1 MRWSVARSLLRENV
15 VQKEVLSK
23 AFSTTSQANS
33 ATQPPSRTLSSIP
46 MPQEKHERESKIS
59 IKTEVPGPKSTKLRN
74 ELLDLQQMSSVTLV
88 TDLENSFGNYLNDVD
103 GNTYLDC
110 FMQIASLPLGYN
122 HPALQAVLTDPRN
135 LSALINR
142 PALGWFPNDRWVN
155 LLKETFMSIAPKG
168 LDQIYPMM
176 CGTCSNENAIKP
188 MFMAYM
194 QKQRGDRIDFT
205 QEEIDSTMKNQA
217 PGAPQLSILAFK
229 GGFHGRTVGL
239 LSCSNSRPI
248 HGVDI
253 PVLPWPKA
261 DFPRYKYPL
270 EENVRE
276 NQAEDERCLAT
287 VEEQIENQAKIGIPV
302 AGMIVEPI
310 QAEGGDYHG
319 SKEFFQG
326 LDRICKKHG
335 ISFMIDEVQT
345 GGGSTGK
352 MWCHE
357 YFDIEP
363 DIMTFSKKMISGG
376 IYHRSSHRP
385 QHPGRI
391 QNTWVGDSHKFLL
404 LSEVVKVIKQ
414 RNLVELS
421 NKTGA
426 VMLKGLLELENKYPS
441 LLNAAR
447 GRGTFCAIDCPS
459 AQIRDNIVNKCRQ
472 KGLLIGGCGEATIRV
487 RPSLIFE
494 ARHAEMMLE
503 VMNDVVGHIHKS
515 N

>member
-1 MRWSVARSLLRENV
+1 MARSLLRENV

-176 CGTCSNENAIKP
+176 CGTCSNENAIKL

-276 NQAEDERCLAT
+276 NAAEDQRCLAT
-287 VEEQIENQAKIGIPV
+287 VEEQIERQNKLGVPV
-302 AGMIVEPI
+302 AGMIIEPI
-310 QAEGGDYHG
+310 QAEGGDYHA

-326 LDRICKKHG
+326 LDKIAHKTG
-335 ISFMIDEVQT
+335 ISLLIDEVQT

-357 YFDIEP
+357 HFDLQHGP
-363 DIMTFSKKMISGG
+363 DAVTFSKKMLSGG
-376 IYHRSSHRP
+376 IYHKSTLRP
-385 QHPGRI
+385 PQAGRLV
-391 QNTWVGDSHKFLL
+391 NTWVGDPHKVLMLEAVLKEIQNQNLL
-404 LSEVVKVIKQ
+404 KVSQ
-414 RNLVELS
+414 DAGE
-421 NKTGA
+421 T
-426 VMLKGLLELENKYPS
+426 MLKGLKDLESRFPGLW
-441 LLNAAR
+441 NAAR
-447 GRGTFCAIDCPS
+447 GIGTFGAVDCPT
-459 AQIRDNIVNKCRQ
+459 AAIRDEMVGRMRSS
-472 KGLLIGGCGEATIRV
+472 GVLIGGCGDSTIRI
-487 RPSLIFE
+487 RPALIFE
-494 ARHAEMMLE
+494 PHHAEIMLE
-503 VMNDVVGHIHKS
+503 KFEDVLTHMNK
-515 N
+515 